1 MHFPQNA
8 GIILEL
14 FTSVLCVYAKS
25 LQLCP
30 TLCNPMDCSPPGSRQ
45 EYWSGLPCF
54 PPGDLPNTG
63 TEPTSLDSPA
73 LAGGF
78 FISSTTLSSVMPTE
92 RGGLCS
98 TTYQSPWGGNSSYR
112 THGGLGWP
120 SPEPWRISAGTGWA
134 LSPRVANEGQHC
146 LLRSSFV
153 NKGSGSKENV
163 LAYIITS

>member
-1 MHFPQNA
+1 MHVPQNA

-30 TLCNPMDCSPPGSRQ
+30 TLCNPIDCTPLGSRQ

-54 PPGDLPNTG
+54 PPSDLPNTG

-78 FISSTTLSSVMPTE
+78 FISSITLGSVMPTQ
-92 RGGLCS
+92 RDGLCS
-98 TTYQSPWGGNSSYR
+98 TTHQSPWGGSSSYR
-112 THGGLGWP
+112 IHSGLGWP
-120 SPEPWRISAGTGWA
+120 SPEPWGISAGQAGLLVQGWPVKDSTASSAAHLWIRA
-134 LSPRVANEGQHC
+134 LEARRKS
-146 LLRSSFV
+146 LL
-153 NKGSGSKENV
+153 
-163 LAYIITS
+163 I